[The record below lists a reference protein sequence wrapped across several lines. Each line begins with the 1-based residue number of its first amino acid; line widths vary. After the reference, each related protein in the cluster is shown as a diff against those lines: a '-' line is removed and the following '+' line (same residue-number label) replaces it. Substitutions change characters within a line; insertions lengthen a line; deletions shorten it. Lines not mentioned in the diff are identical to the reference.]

1 MFVYGL
7 MYRNRNRMPKNSL
20 VKEMIEQICISLLL
34 KQSKS
39 DPSNRLT
46 LIILD
51 NVVEVALKSYANI
64 HGLLKKRNITSD
76 EVFSSILE
84 KVKGQNKI
92 VNSEK
97 NDIQKYHRIR
107 NKLYHGTNLTEV
119 KDDIIDEYV
128 VLAKILLGR
137 LYDFRASK
145 LEWEK
150 MVTCTKKNLI

>member
-1 MFVYGL
+1 
-7 MYRNRNRMPKNSL
+7 MYRNRNRMPKNSM

-39 DPSNRLT
+39 DPSNRLA

-64 HGLLKKRNITSD
+64 HGFLKKKAVTSD
-76 EVFSSILE
+76 EVFSSILD
-84 KVKGQNKI
+84 KVKDQNKI

-97 NDIQKYHRIR
+97 NGIQKYHRIR
-107 NKLYHGTNLTEV
+107 NELHRGTKLVVV
-119 KDDIIDEYV
+119 KDDIIEEYV

-145 LEWEK
+145 IEWEK

>member
-1 MFVYGL
+1 
-7 MYRNRNRMPKNSL
+7 MPKNSL

-39 DPSNRLT
+39 DPSNRLA

-51 NVVEVALKSYANI
+51 GVVEVALKSYANI
-64 HGLLKKRNITSD
+64 HGLPKKRKVTSD
-76 EVFSSILE
+76 EVFSSMLE
-84 KVKGQNKI
+84 KVKNQNKI

-97 NDIQKYHRIR
+97 NDIQKYHSIC
-107 NKLYHGTNLTEV
+107 NNLYRGTNLTEV
-119 KDDIIDEYV
+119 KNDIIDEYV

-145 LEWEK
+145 LEWKK

>member
-1 MFVYGL
+1 LFVYGL

-34 KQSKS
+34 KQSRS
-39 DPSNRLT
+39 EPSNRLA

-64 HGLLKKRNITSD
+64 HGLLKKRNVTSD
-76 EVFSSILE
+76 VVFSSILD
-84 KVKGQNKI
+84 KVKDQNKI

-97 NDIQKYHRIR
+97 NGIRRYHRIR
-107 NKLYHGTNLTEV
+107 NELRRGTKLVVV
-119 KDDIIDEYV
+119 KDDIIEEYV

-145 LEWEK
+145 IEWGK

>member
-1 MFVYGL
+1 
-7 MYRNRNRMPKNSL
+7 MPKNS
-20 VKEMIEQICISLLL
+20 VVMEMIEQICISLLL

-39 DPSNRLT
+39 DPSNRLA

-64 HGLLKKRNITSD
+64 HGLLKKREVTSD
-76 EVFSSILE
+76 EVFSSILD
-84 KVKGQNKI
+84 KVKEQNKI

-97 NDIQKYHRIR
+97 NDIRKYHKIR
-107 NKLYHGTNLTEV
+107 NELYRGTNLTMI
-119 KDDIIDEYV
+119 KDSIIDEYV

-145 LEWEK
+145 LEWKK

>member
-1 MFVYGL
+1 
-7 MYRNRNRMPKNSL
+7 MPKNSL
-20 VKEMIEQICISLLL
+20 VKEMIEQICTSLLL

-39 DPSNRLT
+39 DPSNRLA

-64 HGLLKKRNITSD
+64 HGLLKKREVMPD
-76 EVFSSILE
+76 EVFSSILR
-84 KVKGQNKI
+84 KVKDQNKI

-145 LEWEK
+145 LE
-150 MVTCTKKNLI
+150 

>member
-1 MFVYGL
+1 
-7 MYRNRNRMPKNSL
+7 MPKNSL

-39 DPSNRLT
+39 DPSNRFA

-64 HGLLKKRNITSD
+64 HGLLKKRKVTSN
-76 EVFSSILE
+76 EVFSFILE

-97 NDIQKYHRIR
+97 NDIQKCHMIR
-107 NKLYHGTNLTEV
+107 NELYRGTNLTEV
-119 KDDIIDEYV
+119 KDYIIDEYV

-145 LEWEK
+145 LEWKK

>member
-1 MFVYGL
+1 
-7 MYRNRNRMPKNSL
+7 MPKNSL

-39 DPSNRLT
+39 DPSNRLA

-51 NVVEVALKSYANI
+51 NVVEAALKSYANI
-64 HGLLKKRNITSD
+64 HGLLKKRKVTSD
-76 EVFSSILE
+76 EAFSSILD
-84 KVKGQNKI
+84 KVKDQNKI
-92 VNSEK
+92 VSSEK

-107 NKLYHGTNLTEV
+107 NELYRGTNFTMV
-119 KDDIIDEYV
+119 KDSIIDEYV

-145 LEWEK
+145 LEWKK

>member
-1 MFVYGL
+1 
-7 MYRNRNRMPKNSL
+7 MPKNSL

-39 DPSNRLT
+39 DPSNRLA

-51 NVVEVALKSYANI
+51 NVIEVALKSHANI
-64 HGLLKKRNITSD
+64 HGLLKKKKITSD
-76 EVFSSILE
+76 EVFSSILD
-84 KVKGQNKI
+84 KMTDQNKI

-107 NKLYHGTNLTEV
+107 NELYRGTKLIMI
-119 KDDIIDEYV
+119 KDSIIDEYV

-145 LEWEK
+145 LEWKK

>member
-1 MFVYGL
+1 
-7 MYRNRNRMPKNSL
+7 MPKNSL

-39 DPSNRLT
+39 DPGNRLA

-51 NVVEVALKSYANI
+51 NVVEIALKSYANI
-64 HGLLKKRNITSD
+64 HGLLKNRNIMSD

-84 KVKGQNKI
+84 KVKNQNKI

-97 NDIQKYHRIR
+97 NDIQKYHKIR
-107 NKLYHGTNLTEV
+107 NKLYDGTNLTEV
-119 KDDIIDEYV
+119 KDNIIDEYV

-150 MVTCTKKNLI
+150 MITCTKKNLI

>member
-1 MFVYGL
+1 
-7 MYRNRNRMPKNSL
+7 MPKNSL

-39 DPSNRLT
+39 DPSNRLA

-51 NVVEVALKSYANI
+51 NVIEVALKSHANI
-64 HGLLKKRNITSD
+64 HGLLKKKKITSD
-76 EVFSSILE
+76 EVFSSILD
-84 KVKGQNKI
+84 KMTDQNKI

-107 NKLYHGTNLTEV
+107 NELYRGTKLIMI
-119 KDDIIDEYV
+119 KDSIIDEYV

-145 LEWEK
+145 LEWKK
-150 MVTCTKKNLI
+150 MVTCTKNLI

>member
-1 MFVYGL
+1 
-7 MYRNRNRMPKNSL
+7 MPKNSL
-20 VKEMIEQICISLLL
+20 VNEMIEQICISLLL
-34 KQSKS
+34 KQSRS
-39 DPSNRLT
+39 DPSNRLA

-64 HGLLKKRNITSD
+64 HGLLKKREVTSD
-76 EVFSSILE
+76 EVFSSILD
-84 KVKGQNKI
+84 KVKDQNKI

-97 NDIQKYHRIR
+97 NDIQKYHKIR
-107 NKLYHGTNLTEV
+107 NELYRGANLTSI
-119 KDDIIDEYV
+119 KDGIIDEYV

-150 MVTCTKKNLI
+150 MVTDTKRNLAKSG